1 MRISQNQIYKTSP
14 DTLLAGVAANYS
26 NSQIM
31 GEIREFLNVKT
42 VNEIKRIKKDYVE
55 LAYEV
60 RTKKASFSSPAPLSL
75 CFCSP
80 TPPISKLGA
89 GARLLPIKGKD
100 RGGKERQK
108 KREVGGG
115 RARSSQAKARGVMG

>member
-1 MRISQNQIYKTSP
+1 MRISQNQIYKTSS
-14 DTLLAGVAANYS
+14 DTLLVGVAANYS

-60 RTKKASFSSPAPLSL
+60 RTTKKASCDILINYLSAYPLFSSKHQDFL
-75 CFCSP
+75 
-80 TPPISKLGA
+80 
-89 GARLLPIKGKD
+89 D
-100 RGGKERQK
+100 
-108 KREVGGG
+108 
-115 RARSSQAKARGVMG
+115 